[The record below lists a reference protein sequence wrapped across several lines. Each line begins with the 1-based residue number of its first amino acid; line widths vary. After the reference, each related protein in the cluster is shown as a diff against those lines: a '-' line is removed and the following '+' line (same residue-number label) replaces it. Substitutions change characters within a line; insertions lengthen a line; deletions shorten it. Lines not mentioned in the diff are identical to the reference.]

1 MQYISQILFILVLLT
16 AIYFFAKSIK
26 TIRRNIF
33 LGKDFTPDSEPAFRW
48 KNMGRVA
55 LGQSKM
61 VKRPIA
67 GFFHILIYVGF
78 VLINIEVL
86 EIIIDGIFGTHRI
99 FQSPLGGLY
108 NTSLV
113 FFEVLAL
120 LVSVACVVFLLRR
133 DVVKLKRLNMPELKG
148 WPKLDGRMI
157 LIIELVL
164 MLALFVMNATD
175 RPFQAATSMP
185 VSSFIAP
192 LFDSFSNESLHVI
205 ERGAWWAHIV
215 GIFLFLNYIPYSKH
229 LHIFLAFP
237 NTYYAKQKPKG
248 QFDNIDAVTTEVNL
262 MMDPSAAPPEGYEPP
277 TSFGV
282 KDVTDLKWKNL
293 LDAYTCT
300 ECGRCTSVC
309 PANITGKLL
318 SPRKVMMDT
327 RDRAEEL
334 GKHID
339 SKQESA
345 HDGKSLHD
353 YISTEE
359 LWACTSCNACTEAC
373 PVEIDPLEIILKMR
387 QYKVME
393 EASAPSEINGML
405 TNLENNGAPWQFSAM
420 DRDKWTQE

>member
-1 MQYISQILFILVLLT
+1 MLASAAFYFI
-16 AIYFFAKSIK
+16 KSIK

-33 LGKDFTPDSEPAFRW
+33 LGKDFKPSSAPSFRW

-99 FQSPLGGLY
+99 FQTPLGGLY
-108 NTSLV
+108 SFALGFFEILGVLVIIACLV
-113 FFEVLAL
+113 FLF
-120 LVSVACVVFLLRR
+120 RR
-133 DVVKLKRLNMPELKG
+133 DIVKLRRLNMPEMKG
-148 WPKLDGRMI
+148 WPKLDGRLI

-164 MLALFVMNATD
+164 MIALFVMNAAD
-175 RPFQAATSMP
+175 RGFQESAFMP
-185 VSSFIAP
+185 ISSLIAP
-192 LFDSFSNESLHVI
+192 LFGNFSAETLHVI
-205 ERGAWWAHIV
+205 ERSAWWIHIV
-215 GIFLFLNYIPYSKH
+215 GILIFLNYVPFSKH

-237 NTYYAKQKPKG
+237 NTYYASEKPKG
-248 QFDNIDAVTTEVNL
+248 EFATNEAITTEVNL
-262 MMDPSAAPPEGYEPP
+262 MMDPSATPPEGYEPP
-277 TSFGV
+277 SSFGV
-282 KDVTDLKWKNL
+282 KDVTDLTWKNN

-300 ECGRCTSVC
+300 ECGRCTDAC

-327 RDRAEEL
+327 RDRLETL

-339 SKQESA
+339 ANPESKT
-345 HDGKSLHD
+345 DGKSLHD
-353 YISTEE
+353 LISEEE
-359 LWACTSCNACTEAC
+359 LWACTSCNACVEAC
-373 PVEIDPLEIILKMR
+373 PVQINPLEIIMGMR

-393 EASAPSEINGML
+393 EAKAPSEINGML

-420 DRDKWTQE
+420 DRDKWTTE